1 MPSQATELGSG
12 RTWTLGDKFEAKF
25 PHHEGVKALWETK
38 WKFPV
43 DASRDWNDCGDDT
56 HIS

>member
-1 MPSQATELGSG
+1 MSMQITELGNG
-12 RTWTLGDKFEAKF
+12 RTWTLGDRFVAKF

-43 DASRDWNDCGDDT
+43 GATSKLSAVDEWT
-56 HIS
+56 HL